1 MAIVLLAVLD
11 KTQEPIVLE
20 RSTRL
25 NLDHDRGNA
34 DVGVAGVTGVREE
47 EEEKE
52 KKKEVLTGQSKV
64 VQEVLA
70 DLKCNCCMIYI
81 VFPAP
86 CCPHFKGHLWLWNIS
101 DGDEMA

>member
-1 MAIVLLAVLD
+1 MRV
-11 KTQEPIVLE
+11 
-20 RSTRL
+20 
-25 NLDHDRGNA
+25 
-34 DVGVAGVTGVREE
+34 E

-70 DLKCNCCMIYI
+70 DLKSMMIYI
-81 VFPAP
+81 VLPSP
-86 CCPHFKGHLWLWNIS
+86 CCPHFKGLLWLWNIS

>member
-1 MAIVLLAVLD
+1 MRV
-11 KTQEPIVLE
+11 
-20 RSTRL
+20 
-25 NLDHDRGNA
+25 
-34 DVGVAGVTGVREE
+34 

-64 VQEVLA
+64 VQE
-70 DLKCNCCMIYI
+70 DLKFNCCMIYI

>member
-1 MAIVLLAVLD
+1 ML
-11 KTQEPIVLE
+11 QREF
-20 RSTRL
+20 
-25 NLDHDRGNA
+25 
-34 DVGVAGVTGVREE
+34 GVSPAGVTGVTVE

-64 VQEVLA
+64 VQEVLT

-81 VFPAP
+81 VFPAL